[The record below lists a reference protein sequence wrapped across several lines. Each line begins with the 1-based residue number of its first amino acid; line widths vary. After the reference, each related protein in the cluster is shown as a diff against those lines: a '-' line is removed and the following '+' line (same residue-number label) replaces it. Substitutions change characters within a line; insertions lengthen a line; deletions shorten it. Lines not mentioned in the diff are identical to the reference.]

1 MSADSQAKQM
11 AVQMI
16 EYLKSKILRDDNV
29 EILLDTSLVAS
40 GMIDSFALIDILL
53 QLEKVTQRKISPG
66 KVSPRD
72 MDTVT
77 LMLITAERVGKPR
90 P

>member
-1 MSADSQAKQM
+1 MNADSHA
-11 AVQMI
+11 AQMI
-16 EYLKSKILRDDNV
+16 EYLKSKILRDANAA
-29 EILLDTSLVAS
+29 IQPDTSLVFS
-40 GMIDSFALIDILL
+40 GLVDSFALIDILL

-72 MDTVT
+72 MDTVN
-77 LMLITAERVGKPR
+77 LMLATAERVGKPR

>member
-1 MSADSQAKQM
+1 MSTDSPA
-11 AVQMI
+11 AQMI
-16 EYLKSKILRDDNV
+16 AYLKSKILRDDNV
-29 EILLDTSLVAS
+29 EILPETSLVAS

-53 QLEKVTQRKISPG
+53 QLEKVTQRRISPG

-72 MDTVT
+72 MDTVD
-77 LMLITAERVGKPR
+77 LMLATAERVGKPR